1 MRNDLTKN
9 WLNAVVSPLQEK
21 RLMADDGHLRGPS
34 SPGMAGAASRERLGG
49 RGRVTLQIIAD
60 HLDVSTATVSL
71 ALRGSP
77 LVADATKLRVQ
88 QIARE
93 MGYSYNR
100 SAASLRTD
108 RTNIL
113 GVGFHDITNPYFA
126 ELLAAIE
133 ETAAANGRS
142 ILLGTYAENLERQD
156 RVLTTLKEYRP
167 DGMIICPA
175 GGTTAET
182 LEHLMA
188 AQVPLVQ
195 LSREIAGIGLD
206 FVGSDDRHGTVLAME
221 HLLGLGHRRIAFL
234 GESQLI
240 STSRNRYGGYCE
252 MLAKHGLRVD
262 PAIVYSAYG
271 TRENGLKG
279 IQAVLDA
286 SDPPTAAVCF
296 NDLTAFGAMLG
307 LRHRG
312 LEAGQDF
319 SLVGCDDVQEA
330 AQWYPALT
338 TIKNF
343 QEEMGRKSAELLL
356 RRIAEPSSPTRRIVL
371 KPDLVVRG
379 TTAPPKP
386 RG

>member
-1 MRNDLTKN
+1 MTSEIIRHEAAK
-9 WLNAVVSPLQEK
+9 
-21 RLMADDGHLRGPS
+21 
-34 SPGMAGAASRERLGG
+34 AGKAAARLGG

-71 ALRGSP
+71 ALRESP
-77 LVADATKLRVQ
+77 LVAEATRLKVQ

-100 SAASLRTD
+100 SAAALRTD

-133 ETAAANGRS
+133 ETATAHGRS
-142 ILLGTYAENLERQD
+142 ILLGTYAEDLERQE
-156 RVLTTLKEYRP
+156 RVLNTLKEYRP

-175 GGTTAET
+175 SGTTAET
-182 LEHLMA
+182 LANLIA
-188 AQVPLVQ
+188 AHVPLVQ
-195 LSREIAGIGLD
+195 LSREIPGVELD

-221 HLLGLGHRRIAFL
+221 HLLGLGHRRVAFL

-240 STSRNRYGGYCE
+240 STGRNRHSGYRE
-252 MLAKHGLRVD
+252 TLARHGLSYD
-262 PAIVYSAYG
+262 PAIVYAAFG

-279 IQAVLDA
+279 IQTVLDA
-286 SDPPTAAVCF
+286 ADPPTAAVCF

-312 LEAGQDF
+312 LEAGRDF
-319 SLVGCDDVQEA
+319 SLIGCDDVLEA

-343 QEEMGRKSAELLL
+343 QVDMGRKSAEMLL
-356 RRIAEPSSPTRRIVL
+356 RRIKEPDAPVSRIVL
-371 KPDLVVRG
+371 KPELVVRG
-379 TTAPPKP
+379 TTAPLS
-386 RG
+386 R

>member
-1 MRNDLTKN
+1 MTRN
-9 WLNAVVSPLQEK
+9 
-21 RLMADDGHLRGPS
+21 GHQPDAEPAATEALRP
-34 SPGMAGAASRERLGG
+34 GAALSG
-49 RGRVTLQIIAD
+49 RGRVTLQIIAN
-60 HLDVSTATVSL
+60 HLAVSTATVSL

-77 LVADATKLRVQ
+77 LVADATRAKVQ
-88 QIARE
+88 QAARE

-133 ETAAANGRS
+133 ETATAHGRS

-156 RVLTTLKEYRP
+156 RVLNTLKEYRP
-167 DGMIICPA
+167 DGMIICAA
-175 GGTTAET
+175 GGSTAAT
-182 LEHLMA
+182 FGHLIA

-195 LSREIAGIGLD
+195 LSREIPGLDLD
-206 FVGSDDRHGTVLAME
+206 FVGSDDRHGTELALE
-221 HLLGLGHRRIAFL
+221 HLIGLGHRRIAFL

-240 STSRNRYGGYCE
+240 STGRNRYGGYCDT
-252 MLAKHGLRVD
+252 LRKYGLPLD
-262 PAIVYSAYG
+262 PALVYSAYG

-279 IQAVLDA
+279 IQKVLDA
-286 SDPPTAAVCF
+286 AGPPTAAVCF

-312 LEAGQDF
+312 REAGVDF

-343 QEEMGRKSAELLL
+343 QEDMGRKSAELLI
-356 RRIAEPSSPTRRIVL
+356 RRIAEPGAPTQRVML
-371 KPDLVVRG
+371 TPELVVRG
-379 TTAPPKP
+379 TTAPPK
-386 RG
+386 G

>member
-1 MRNDLTKN
+1 MTRK
-9 WLNAVVSPLQEK
+9 
-21 RLMADDGHLRGPS
+21 GHPIE
-34 SPGMAGAASRERLGG
+34 AGAPESRIAGPPHAARA
-49 RGRVTLQIIAD
+49 RVTLQIIAD
-60 HLDVSTATVSL
+60 HLAVSTATVSL

-77 LVADATKLRVQ
+77 LVAEATRQRVRE
-88 QIARE
+88 IARE

-133 ETAAANGRS
+133 ETAAAHGRS
-142 ILLGTYAENLERQD
+142 ILLGTYAENRERQE

-167 DGMIICPA
+167 DGMIICAA
-175 GGTTAET
+175 GGSDADTFA
-182 LEHLMA
+182 HLVA
-188 AQVPLVQ
+188 AGVPMVQ
-195 LSREIAGIGLD
+195 LSREIAGADLD
-206 FVGSDDRHGTVLAME
+206 FVGSDDRHGTILAME
-221 HLLGLGHRRIAFL
+221 HLIGLGHRRIAFL
-234 GESQLI
+234 GRRDDI
-240 STSRNRYGGYCE
+240 STGFNRYAGYCE
-252 MLAKHGLRVD
+252 VLTGLGMPLD
-262 PAIVYSAYG
+262 PAIVHSAPG
-271 TRENGLKG
+271 TRENGMRG
-279 IQAVLDA
+279 VQAVLDVA
-286 SDPPTAAVCF
+286 DPPTAAVCF

-330 AQWYPALT
+330 ALWYPALT

-343 QEEMGRKSAELLL
+343 QYEMGRKSAEFLLERIDDPGAQTRRLLL
-356 RRIAEPSSPTRRIVL
+356 
-371 KPDLVVRG
+371 KPELVIRA
-379 TTAPPKP
+379 TTAPP

>member
-1 MRNDLTKN
+1 MTTSGLPPETDMPARTQ
-9 WLNAVVSPLQEK
+9 AV
-21 RLMADDGHLRGPS
+21 
-34 SPGMAGAASRERLGG
+34 
-49 RGRVTLQIIAD
+49 RGRVTLQMIAD
-60 HLDVSTATVSL
+60 HLAVSTATVSL
-71 ALRGSP
+71 ALRESA
-77 LVADATKLRVQ
+77 LVAEATRLRVQ
-88 QIARE
+88 QVARQ

-133 ETAAANGRS
+133 ETATANGRS

-156 RVLTTLKEYRP
+156 RVLNTLKEYRP

-175 GGTTAET
+175 GGSSPET
-182 LEHLMA
+182 FGHLVA
-188 AQVPLVQ
+188 AGVPLVQ
-195 LSREIAGIGLD
+195 LSREIPGLDLD
-206 FVGSDDRHGTVLAME
+206 FVGSDDRHGTRLAFE
-221 HLLGLGHRRIAFL
+221 HLYGLGHRRIAFL

-240 STSRNRYGGYCE
+240 STGRNRYSGYRAALE
-252 MLAKHGLRVD
+252 AHGLAFD
-262 PAIVYSAYG
+262 PALVHSAYG

-286 SDPPTAAVCF
+286 ADPPTAAVCF

-312 LEAGQDF
+312 LEAGRDF

-338 TIKNF
+338 TVRNF
-343 QEEMGRKSAELLL
+343 QDEMGRKSAEFLLQ
-356 RRIAEPSSPTRRIVL
+356 RIADPSAPVRRL
-371 KPDLVVRG
+371 TLTPALVIRG
-379 TTAPPKP
+379 TTAPPQ
-386 RG
+386 R

>member
-1 MRNDLTKN
+1 
-9 WLNAVVSPLQEK
+9 
-21 RLMADDGHLRGPS
+21 MADDGNLRDPASLGKS
-34 SPGMAGAASRERLGG
+34 GAMPRERLGG

-77 LVADATKLRVQ
+77 LVADATRQRVQ

-133 ETAAANGRS
+133 ETATANGRS

-156 RVLTTLKEYRP
+156 RVLNTLKEYRP

-182 LEHLMA
+182 LAHLMA

-206 FVGSDDRHGTVLAME
+206 FVGSDDRHGAVLAME

-240 STSRNRYGGYCE
+240 STSRNRYAGYCE
-252 MLAKHGLRVD
+252 TLAKHGLPLD
-262 PAIVYSAYG
+262 PALVYSAWG
-271 TRENGLKG
+271 TRESGLKG
-279 IQAVLDA
+279 IQTVLRAD
-286 SDPPTAAVCF
+286 DPPTAAVCF

-307 LRHRG
+307 LRHCG
-312 LEAGQDF
+312 LEAGEAF
-319 SLVGCDDVQEA
+319 SLIGCDDVQEA

-343 QEEMGRKSAELLL
+343 QDDMGRKSAELLL
-356 RRIAEPSSPTRRIVL
+356 RRIAEPGAPARRIVL
-371 KPDLVVRG
+371 KPELVIRG
-379 TTAPPKP
+379 TTAPPRK
-386 RG
+386 R